1 MELPIYMA
9 FIEWGISVYFHLI
22 RKSLV
27 MDKNVME
34 ILCAIEEILIR
45 IPRLGVEI

>member
-1 MELPIYMA
+1 MA
-9 FIEWGISVYFHLI
+9 FIEQRISVYFHLI
-22 RKSLV
+22 RKYLV
-27 MDKNVME
+27 IDENDVE